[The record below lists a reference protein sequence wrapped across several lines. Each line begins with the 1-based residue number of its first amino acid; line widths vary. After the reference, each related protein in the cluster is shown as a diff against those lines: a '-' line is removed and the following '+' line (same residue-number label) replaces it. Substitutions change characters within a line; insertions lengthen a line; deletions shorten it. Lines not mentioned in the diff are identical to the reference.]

1 MFKENI
7 KLALKAMMG
16 NKLRTLLSLLGIV
29 IGVGSVITILTLGES
44 ATKSITQ
51 SIVESGLETI
61 SIFSTSNDNK
71 SIQHE
76 FTEELPAK
84 IIKNVPDISSVLST
98 NSTRATIRNGQV
110 SQSYTVMGV
119 PANYASVLDYS
130 SVEGAF
136 LTEKDNQDTRQVVVL
151 GSEAAETLFPKGNAV
166 GSYVSIFRN
175 QAKSYRVVG
184 VMEEKSASFN
194 LQFDSSVYIPYATY
208 IQRIAKVEIVGSY
221 LIRTKTGADVLEV
234 TDNLETYLDKL
245 VGEGNYRVFS
255 PSTIAEMATTV
266 TGTLSLVL
274 AAIAAISL
282 LVGGIGIMNIMLVS
296 VAERTKEIGI
306 RKALGAP
313 PSVIRGQF
321 ITEAITL
328 TLIGGIL
335 GVLLGTGISLIATNM
350 LGWSL
355 FPQYGSY
362 FLAVGFSMLVGIF
375 FGWYPAMKAS
385 KLDPI
390 EALNYE

>member
-84 IIKNVPDISSVLST
+84 IIKNVPDISAVVST
-98 NSTRATIRNGQV
+98 NSTRATIRNGQI
-110 SQSYTVMGV
+110 SESYTVMGV

-130 SVEGAF
+130 STEGVF
-136 LTEKDNQDTRQVVVL
+136 LTEKDNQDSRQVVVL
-151 GSEAAETLFPKGNAV
+151 GSEAAETLFPNGNAV

-194 LQFDSSVYIPYATY
+194 LQFDTSVYIPYTTY

-221 LIRTKTGADVLEV
+221 LIRTETGSDVLEV

-335 GVLLGTGISLIATNM
+335 GVLLGTGISLVATNM

-362 FLAVGFSMLVGIF
+362 LLAVGFSMLVGIF